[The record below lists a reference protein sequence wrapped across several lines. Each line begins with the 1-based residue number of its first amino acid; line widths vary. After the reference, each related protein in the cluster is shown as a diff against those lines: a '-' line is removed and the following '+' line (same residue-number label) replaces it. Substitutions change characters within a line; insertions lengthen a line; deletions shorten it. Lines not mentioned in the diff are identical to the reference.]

1 MKKSII
7 ASIIALGVLGG
18 TAHAANEVTF
28 LGSVSATTCDLT
40 TSVNGAAQ
48 PNQVVQL

>member
-18 TAHAANEVTF
+18 TAHAA
-28 LGSVSATTCDLT
+28 
-40 TSVNGAAQ
+40 
-48 PNQVVQL
+48 

>member
-18 TAHAANEVTF
+18 TAHAANEVT
-28 LGSVSATTCDLT
+28 
-40 TSVNGAAQ
+40 
-48 PNQVVQL
+48 

>member
-40 TSVNGAAQ
+40 TSVNG
-48 PNQVVQL
+48 

>member
-18 TAHAANEVTF
+18 TAHAANEV
-28 LGSVSATTCDLT
+28 
-40 TSVNGAAQ
+40 
-48 PNQVVQL
+48 

>member
-18 TAHAANEVTF
+18 TAHAANEVTVM
-28 LGSVSATTCDLT
+28 LPTY
-40 TSVNGAAQ
+40 
-48 PNQVVQL
+48 

>member
-18 TAHAANEVTF
+18 TAHAAN
-28 LGSVSATTCDLT
+28 
-40 TSVNGAAQ
+40 
-48 PNQVVQL
+48 

>member
-18 TAHAANEVTF
+18 TAHAANE
-28 LGSVSATTCDLT
+28 
-40 TSVNGAAQ
+40 
-48 PNQVVQL
+48 

>member
-18 TAHAANEVTF
+18 TAHA
-28 LGSVSATTCDLT
+28 
-40 TSVNGAAQ
+40 
-48 PNQVVQL
+48 

>member
-28 LGSVSATTCDLT
+28 R
-40 TSVNGAAQ
+40 
-48 PNQVVQL
+48 VQ

>member
-18 TAHAANEVTF
+18 TAH
-28 LGSVSATTCDLT
+28 
-40 TSVNGAAQ
+40 
-48 PNQVVQL
+48 